1 MDFIIFSIC
10 TDIEEFLAK
19 IYTWLAWQEEPGRQ
33 LHQAIKYGILNP
45 EHPKAQTFVTWFK
58 TLYEL

>member
-1 MDFIIFSIC
+1 M
-10 TDIEEFLAK
+10 
-19 IYTWLAWQEEPGRQ
+19 YTWLAWQEEPGRQ